1 MTDLDPSS
9 PDDLWAI
16 SDCLDAIVANPA
28 SVHGYSLSR
37 LRDAA
42 VDIRSEADYI
52 EMTAARDA
60 LRARKIAAMARAIRD
75 EDELKAMSWREAD
88 EMTRGKWRK
97 LAAAALAALEAMEA
111 GTS

>member
-42 VDIRSEADYI
+42 VDIRSEADYHAKKHDGRPLTR
-52 EMTAARDA
+52 TATMRHLAPV
-60 LRARKIAAMARAIRD
+60 RAPNRK
-75 EDELKAMSWREAD
+75 EAD
-88 EMTRGKWRK
+88 EKST
-97 LAAAALAALEAMEA
+97 
-111 GTS
+111 T

>member
-1 MTDLDPSS
+1 MTDLDPSG

-42 VDIRSEADYI
+42 VDI
-52 EMTAARDA
+52 
-60 LRARKIAAMARAIRD
+60 
-75 EDELKAMSWREAD
+75 
-88 EMTRGKWRK
+88 
-97 LAAAALAALEAMEA
+97 
-111 GTS
+111 

>member
-60 LRARKIAAMARAIRD
+60 LRARKTAARHLGRLERKLDDHERVLVRILSAEATARA
-75 EDELKAMSWREAD
+75 KPG
-88 EMTRGKWRK
+88 T
-97 LAAAALAALEAMEA
+97 AA
-111 GTS
+111 

>member
-60 LRARKIAAMARAIRD
+60 LRARKIAATPTTHSERLTDDPVHRRR
-75 EDELKAMSWREAD
+75 LRPTTLR
-88 EMTRGKWRK
+88 TRTLPHPL
-97 LAAAALAALEAMEA
+97 LAPAQ
-111 GTS
+111 SRHRR